1 MKRAA
6 IYLRVS
12 TSEQAER
19 DLNPEGYSIPAQRE
33 ACRRKAQQMEV
44 MVAGEYVD
52 QGESARSADRPQLQ
66 AMLARLEESRDIDY
80 VIVHKVDR
88 LARNRLDDVTI
99 TLRAQQAGAQL
110 VSVSESIDETP
121 SGQLLHAIMAANAE
135 FFSRNLGLETKKGL
149 RQKFQ
154 SGGTV
159 GLAPLGYV
167 NTAMQVEGREIRTV
181 MPDEERAPLIKWG
194 FEAYA
199 TGEWT
204 LESLREALTAR
215 GLTTR
220 PTRKRPASEVKTS
233 TLGRILSNPYYI
245 GMVTYEGVQQQGRH
259 DALITPHLFLRVA
272 EVLRAH
278 AVSGEKDRKHHHYLK
293 GTVFCG
299 RCASRLLMTR
309 ARGKSGGIYFYF
321 FCSGRQRGNGCQQRY
336 LAIHQVEQAVER
348 YYEQIE
354 LPQMRAV
361 EKRDALIAAL
371 ADQRRALT
379 HEAARARRR
388 IDRLDA
394 ERSKLLQAH
403 LADAVPL
410 DVLKREQARLTSE
423 LQHARSTV
431 AAAEARAV
439 SDEQV
444 LVEAL
449 ALGSGCAAPY
459 SQADPDIRRSFNQV
473 FFRRLFVSDAGVV
486 GAELTDPYA
495 EILAENLIE
504 RLRDDL
510 NTTNRSVL
518 ASKNGSTNGL
528 GTSRE
533 PDFVLA
539 GAGSSYVYKG

>member
-1 MKRAA
+1 MKQAA
-6 IYLRVS
+6 LYLRVS

-33 ACRRKAQQMEV
+33 ACLRKAQQMEV
-44 MVAGEYVD
+44 TVAGEYVD

-66 AMLARLEESRDIDY
+66 AMLSRLEECRDIDY

-99 TLRAQQAGAQL
+99 TLRVQQAGAQL
-110 VSVSESIDETP
+110 VSVSESIDETR

-154 SGGTV
+154 AGGTV

-167 NTAMQVEGREIRTV
+167 NMATQIDGRDIRTV
-181 MPDEERAPLIKWG
+181 VLDEDRAPLIKWA
-194 FEAYA
+194 FEAYP

-204 LESLREALTAR
+204 LESLREELTAR

-220 PTRKRPASEVKTS
+220 PTRKRPLNDVKTP

-245 GMVTYEGVQQQGRH
+245 GMVTYEGVQQRGRH
-259 DALITPHLFLRVA
+259 DPLIMPHLFLRVA

-278 AVSGEKDRKHHHYLK
+278 AVSGEKDRKHQHYLK
-293 GTVFCG
+293 GTIFCG
-299 RCASRLLMTR
+299 RCGSRLLITR

-321 FCSGRQRGNGCQQRY
+321 FCSGRQRGNGCRQRY

-348 YYEQIE
+348 YYQKIE
-354 LPQMRAV
+354 LPQLHAE
-361 EKRDALIAAL
+361 EKRAALIAAL
-371 ADQRRALT
+371 AEQREALT
-379 HEAARARRR
+379 QAAVRANRR
-388 IDRLDA
+388 IDRLDG

-403 LADAVPL
+403 LADTVPL
-410 DVLKREQARLTSE
+410 DVLKREQARLTTE

-431 AAAEARAV
+431 AAAEAKTV
-439 SDEQV
+439 SDERI
-444 LVEAL
+444 LAEAL
-449 ALGSGCAAPY
+449 ALVADCSAPY
-459 SQADPDIRRSFNQV
+459 RQADPDIRRSFNQV
-473 FFRRLFVSDAGVV
+473 FFRRLFVGDEGVV

-495 EILAENLIE
+495 EILADDLIE
-504 RLRDDL
+504 RLQ
-510 NTTNRSVL
+510 NTLKKAPKGPESRNGRAGDTNC
-518 ASKNGSTNGL
+518 
-528 GTSRE
+528 E
-533 PDFVLA
+533 PDSVLA
-539 GAGSSYVYKG
+539 GAGSSYVDEG